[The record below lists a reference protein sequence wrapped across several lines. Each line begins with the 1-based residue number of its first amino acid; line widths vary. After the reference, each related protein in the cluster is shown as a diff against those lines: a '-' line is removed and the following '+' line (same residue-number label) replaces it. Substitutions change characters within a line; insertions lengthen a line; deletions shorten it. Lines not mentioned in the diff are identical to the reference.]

1 MVNVSQAEQLCL
13 LACTLGHAGFCVAAT
28 FGKDVH
34 EKQGPLYPRDL
45 AGMQAHYP
53 FFSHQRP
60 FRCCVPITYPP
71 ITHLRATAQL
81 PNTNVPCLFGGN
93 ALMTAEDTVEDLSR

>member
-1 MVNVSQAEQLCL
+1 MRPQCLTRARTPRPNSAPQLCL
-13 LACTLGHAGFCVAAT
+13 L
-28 FGKDVH
+28 D
-34 EKQGPLYPRDL
+34 
-45 AGMQAHYP
+45 YP

-71 ITHLRATAQL
+71 ITPLSATAQL
-81 PNTNVPCLFGGN
+81 PNTDVPCLFRGN